1 MKSLFILFSLFALSL
16 SNTKVA
22 PPMKLVDIF
31 SGIKEK
37 INQCISTST
46 EVSESL
52 KQLAQKNLEAKDN
65 LPLNFNTIDLTNQDR
80 EIIRKCR
87 RDAFRATT
95 RRPNNQVTP
104 ISLENLVHKKKFN
117 LIKNNFNQPRKL
129 GIVSDIQRFTA
140 FNISGIFTCIEEA
153 QPAIKALRNTVI
165 FWRNKDYTSSVINV
179 YDNFKTIV
187 DGFTVCINAIFPP
200 E

>member
-16 SNTKVA
+16 SNTKVV

-46 EVSESL
+46 EASESL
-52 KQLAQKNLEAKDN
+52 KQLAQKNLESKDN

>member
-46 EVSESL
+46 EASESL
-52 KQLAQKNLEAKDN
+52 KQLAQKNLESKDN

-153 QPAIKALRNTVI
+153 QPAIKALRNTVNL
-165 FWRNKDYTSSVINV
+165 WRNKDYTSSVINV

>member
-16 SNTKVA
+16 SNTKVV

>member
-1 MKSLFILFSLFALSL
+1 MKSIFILFSLFVLSL
-16 SNTKVA
+16 SNTKVL
-22 PPMKLVDIF
+22 PPMKIADVF
-31 SGIKEK
+31 SSVKEK
-37 INQCISTST
+37 INQCISTSS
-46 EVSESL
+46 EASESL
-52 KQLAQKNLEAKDN
+52 KQLAQKNLETKEH
-65 LPLNFNTIDLTNQDR
+65 LPLNFNSVDLTQEDR
-80 EIIRKCR
+80 EVIRKCR

-95 RRPNNQVTP
+95 RRPNNNVTP

-153 QPAIKALRNTVI
+153 QPAIKALRNTVNL
-165 FWRNKDYTSSVINV
+165 WRNKDYTSSVINV

>member
-46 EVSESL
+46 EASESL
-52 KQLAQKNLEAKDN
+52 KKLAQKKLESKDN

-153 QPAIKALRNTVI
+153 QPAIKALRNTVNL
-165 FWRNKDYTSSVINV
+165 WRNKDYTSSVINV

>member
-16 SNTKVA
+16 SNTKVV

-46 EVSESL
+46 EASESL
-52 KQLAQKNLEAKDN
+52 KKLAQKNLESKDN
-65 LPLNFNTIDLTNQDR
+65 LPLNFNTIDLTQQDR
-80 EIIRKCR
+80 EVIRKCR
-87 RDAFRATT
+87 RDSFRATT
-95 RRPNNQVTP
+95 RRPNNKVTP

-129 GIVSDIQRFTA
+129 GMVDNVQRFTA
-140 FNISGIFTCIEEA
+140 FNITGIFTCIEEA
-153 QPAIKALRNTVI
+153 QPAIKVLRNTVHL
-165 FWRNKDYTSSVINV
+165 WRNMDYTSSVINA
-179 YDNFKTIV
+179 YDNFQTIA
-187 DGFTVCINAIFPP
+187 DGFTLCINAIFPP
-200 E
+200 A

>member
-16 SNTKVA
+16 SNTKVV

-46 EVSESL
+46 EASESL

-129 GIVSDIQRFTA
+129 GIVNDIQRFTA

-153 QPAIKALRNTVI
+153 QPAIKALRNTVNL
-165 FWRNKDYTSSVINV
+165 WRNKDYTSSVINV

>member
-16 SNTKVA
+16 SNTKVV

-52 KQLAQKNLEAKDN
+52 KQLAQKNLESKDN
-65 LPLNFNTIDLTNQDR
+65 LPLNFNTIDLTQQDR
-80 EIIRKCR
+80 EVIRKCR
-87 RDAFRATT
+87 RDSFRATT

-129 GIVSDIQRFTA
+129 GMVDNVQRFTA
-140 FNISGIFTCIEEA
+140 FNFTGIFTCIEEA
-153 QPAIKALRNTVI
+153 QPAIKVLRNTVHL
-165 FWRNKDYTSSVINV
+165 WRNMDYTSSVINA
-179 YDNFKTIV
+179 YDNFQTIA
-187 DGFTVCINAIFPP
+187 DGFTLCINAIFPP
-200 E
+200 A

>member
-153 QPAIKALRNTVI
+153 QPAIKALRNTVNL
-165 FWRNKDYTSSVINV
+165 WRNKDYTSSVINV